1 MSSTAKIHTSL
12 GKTSPS
18 SKTKDLRERI
28 SSQVRHKPNGPTIY
42 GSLSVPWDNAKKYIN
57 GLTRA
62 TSRIT
67 PGKKGGSKRRR
78 TKKRKTYKKK

>member
-42 GSLSVPWDNAKKYIN
+42 GSLSVPWVNAKKYIN

-67 PGKKGGSKRRR
+67 PDTGGSKRRR